1 MKKTILPLALLLLI
15 PIQSSADADKI
26 PITTSS
32 PKALESFMRA
42 RDLSERLQ
50 AQESIQHY
58 EKAIAADPE
67 FAQAHLLFSL
77 VQPSAKAFFSTF
89 AKARALADQVSEGE
103 RLWILGFE
111 AGVNGFPLKQRQYYQ
126 QLVELFPRDERAHNL
141 LGNHFFGQQDFAKAI
156 SAYEKSLAIN
166 PDFSQPYNQLGYA
179 RRFLGDFA
187 GAREAFE
194 KYIELIPDDP
204 NPHDSYAE
212 LLMKTGEFDASI
224 AAYRKALDLNP
235 NFVPSHIGIATNLNF
250 KEEHAVARVQLKKLY
265 SLARNDG
272 ERRAA
277 LFATAVSYT
286 DEGNL
291 EAALKELQ
299 KQFDIAAALDD
310 PAAMAGDLVLRG
322 NILLEMD
329 RLDDAL
335 AAYQKAL
342 DTVQA
347 SELTP
352 EVKANNRRAFLYNS
366 ARVALQKGDLATAR
380 DRSTQFRSQAEEIH
394 NPIQIRLAHELAG
407 QIALAVGQHDLA
419 IAELRQ
425 ANQQNPQNLY
435 RVAVANLV
443 AGGWQ
448 QAGEWCGRAVAFNA
462 LNNMNYAFIR
472 RRAQRDLEAIEILH
486 QSIEATR

>member
-1 MKKTILPLALLLLI
+1 MKTTILLLALLLLL
-15 PIQSSADADKI
+15 PIQGDADPDKI
-26 PITTSS
+26 PITTTS
-32 PKALESFMRA
+32 PKALESFLRA

-50 AQESIQHY
+50 GQESIQHY
-58 EKAIAADPE
+58 EKAIAADPD

-77 VQPSAKAFFSTF
+77 VQPSAKAFFSTL

-126 QLVELFPRDERAHNL
+126 QLVELFPQDERAHNL
-141 LGNHFFGQQDFAKAI
+141 FGNHFFGQQDYEKAI
-156 SAYEKSLAIN
+156 TEYEKSLAIN

-179 RRFLGDFA
+179 RRFLGDFV

-204 NPHDSYAE
+204 NPRDSYAE
-212 LLMKTGEFDASI
+212 LLMKTGDYDASI
-224 AAYRKALDLNP
+224 TAYRKALNLNP
-235 NFVPSHIGIATNLNF
+235 NFVASHIGIATNLNF
-250 KEEHAVARVQLKKLY
+250 KGEHAAARAQLKKLH

-277 LFATAVSYT
+277 HFATAVSHV
-286 DEGNL
+286 DEGDL

-299 KQFDIAAALDD
+299 KQFAIAAALDD
-310 PAAMAGDLVLRG
+310 PAAMAGDLVVRG
-322 NILLEMD
+322 NILLEMG
-329 RLDDAL
+329 RSDDAL
-335 AAYQKAL
+335 DAYQKAL

-347 SELTP
+347 SELSP
-352 EVKANNRRAFLYNS
+352 EVKANNKRAFLLNS
-366 ARVALQKGDLATAR
+366 SRVALQKDDLATAR
-380 DRSTQFRSQAEEIH
+380 DRSDEFRRQAEEIR
-394 NPIQIRLAHELAG
+394 NPLQIRLAHELAG

-435 RVAVANLV
+435 RIAVANLI

-448 QAGEWCGRAVAFNA
+448 QARQWCDRAAAFNA
-462 LNNMNYAFIR
+462 LNNINYAFIR
-472 RRAQRDLEAIEILH
+472 HRAQRDLQAIDRLSK
-486 QSIEATR
+486 SIDAMR